1 MSTLNRTLTRFGA
14 VAGLLVLAA
23 CGPSTSDFE
32 QLRADLEQANANAA
46 AAEQRAAAA
55 EERAANAEAAA
66 AAAQER
72 ADRIYR
78 SSLRK

>member
-1 MSTLNRTLTRFGA
+1 MSALIRTLTRTGA

-23 CGPSTSDFE
+23 CGPTTEEFE
-32 QLRADLEQANANAA
+32 QLRSEVQAAEAKAA
-46 AAEQRAAAA
+46 AAEQRAAT
-55 EERAANAEAAA
+55 AEAAA
-66 AAAQER
+66 VAAQER

>member
-1 MSTLNRTLTRFGA
+1 MTASTRTLTRLGA
-14 VAGLLVLAA
+14 VAGLLVLTA
-23 CGPSTSDFE
+23 CGPTTAEFE
-32 QLRADLEQANANAA
+32 QLRADLQTAQSSVASAEQRAA
-46 AAEQRAAAA
+46 AAEQRAAS
-55 EERAANAEAAA
+55 AEAAA

>member
-1 MSTLNRTLTRFGA
+1 MTALNRKFIRLGA
-14 VAGLLVLAA
+14 VSGLLLLAA
-23 CGPSTSDFE
+23 CGPSTKDFE
-32 QLRADLEQANANAA
+32 QLRADLNKAQADVS

-55 EERAANAEAAA
+55 EQRAANAEAAA